1 MRLALVVDQLEELFA
16 GGVSPVLQRKY
27 ISALG
32 ALAKCERVLVIAIL
46 RSGFYADCQQSP
58 EFVELTA
65 LSGKYELQPPTPRG
79 IGNIIRFPAEAVG
92 LRFERDPDTGRSLD
106 EALQEAAIASPEP
119 LPLLEHLLSQLYQ
132 RQLDRKDGL
141 LLCADYRELGELQ
154 DALAQHEKTVFSTL
168 KRDEQR
174 ALKFVIRHLVMP
186 GRGEE
191 GHLIRRNVAYRD
203 LILSPELNEGQR
215 AGAIGLLDRLIKEGL
230 LSADAD
236 PKQGLLI
243 SVPQEVMLRR
253 WPGVWHWLSE
263 DQHFFQMRDRLD
275 ASLKL
280 WLSRG
285 RQNDDL
291 LDRGIGLGEAE
302 TLLKDFGSSLSEGQ
316 IEYIRKSLAKQKR
329 RRWMRDGIGLAAI
342 AGLVVFAAFAGIGRF
357 STESKR
363 KNGKQG
369 VPLAQQ
375 NADLATSQRSAL
387 DTQLKKAEEKAQL
400 AQQNTD
406 LATSQRNALETEL
419 KKAQEE
425 KAQLA
430 QQNANLTSQSSA
442 LETQLKEAEEKAQI
456 AQQNADLATSQR
468 SALETELQN
477 AQEEKARLELQNTNL
492 TNQSSAL
499 ETELKEAEEKAQ
511 IAQQSAELA
520 TSKRNALETELQKV
534 REEKAQLE
542 LQNADLQQN
551 ADVTSNEP
559 STSKT
564 QVKKAKGK
572 RKLTQ
577 QHANPATHKRKVQQ
591 TQRKKAL
598 GKASRTKGRSTD
610 AKTP

>member
-1 MRLALVVDQLEELFA
+1 
-16 GGVSPVLQRKY
+16 
-27 ISALG
+27 
-32 ALAKCERVLVIAIL
+32 
-46 RSGFYADCQQSP
+46 
-58 EFVELTA
+58 
-65 LSGKYELQPPTPRG
+65 
-79 IGNIIRFPAEAVG
+79 
-92 LRFERDPDTGRSLD
+92 
-106 EALQEAAIASPEP
+106 
-119 LPLLEHLLSQLYQ
+119 LLEHLLSRLYQ

-141 LLCADYRELGELQ
+141 LLCSDYPELGELQ

-168 KRDEQR
+168 KSDEQR
-174 ALKFVIRHLVMP
+174 ALKFVIRHLVAP

-342 AGLVVFAAFAGIGRF
+342 AGLAVFAAFAGIGRF
-357 STESKR
+357 SMESKR

-375 NADLATSQRSAL
+375 NTELATSQRSAL
-387 DTQLKKAEEKAQL
+387 ETELKKAREEKAQLAQQNVNLAGQSSALETQLKKAEEKAQIV
-400 AQQNTD
+400 QQTTD

-419 KKAQEE
+419 EKAQEE

-442 LETQLKEAEEKAQI
+442 LEIQLKEAEEKVQI

-492 TNQSSAL
+492 SNQSSAL
-499 ETELKEAEEKAQ
+499 ETELKKAEEKAQ

-520 TSKRNALETELQKV
+520 TSKRNALETELEKV

-572 RKLTQ
+572 RQLTQ
-577 QHANPATHKRKVQQ
+577 QHANPATRKRKAQQ

-598 GKASRTKGRSTD
+598 GKASRTKRRSTD

>member
-1 MRLALVVDQLEELFA
+1 M
-16 GGVSPVLQRKY
+16 
-27 ISALG
+27 
-32 ALAKCERVLVIAIL
+32 
-46 RSGFYADCQQSP
+46 
-58 EFVELTA
+58 
-65 LSGKYELQPPTPRG
+65 
-79 IGNIIRFPAEAVG
+79 IRFPAEAVG

-141 LLCADYRELGELQ
+141 LLCSDYRELGELQ
-154 DALAQHEKTVFSTL
+154 DALAQHEKMVFSAL
-168 KRDEQR
+168 KSDEQR
-174 ALKFVIRHLVMP
+174 ALRFVIRHLVVP

-291 LDRGIGLGEAE
+291 LGRGIGLGEAE
-302 TLLKDFGSSLSEGQ
+302 TLLKDYGSSLSEGQ

-342 AGLVVFAAFAGIGRF
+342 AGLAVFAAFASIGRF
-357 STESKR
+357 SPESKR

-375 NADLATSQRSAL
+375 NTDLATSQRSAL
-387 DTQLKKAEEKAQL
+387 ETELKKAREEKSQLAQQNVNLAGQSSVLETQLKKAEEKAQI

-477 AQEEKARLELQNTNL
+477 AQEEKARLELQN
-492 TNQSSAL
+492 AG
-499 ETELKEAEEKAQ
+499 
-511 IAQQSAELA
+511 
-520 TSKRNALETELQKV
+520 
-534 REEKAQLE
+534 
-542 LQNADLQQN
+542 LQQN
-551 ADVTSNEP
+551 ADATSNEP

-564 QVKKAKGK
+564 QVKEAKGK
-572 RKLTQ
+572 RQLTQ
-577 QHANPATHKRKVQQ
+577 QHANPATRKRKAQQ

-598 GKASRTKGRSTD
+598 GKASRTKRRSTD

>member
-1 MRLALVVDQLEELFA
+1 
-16 GGVSPVLQRKY
+16 
-27 ISALG
+27 
-32 ALAKCERVLVIAIL
+32 
-46 RSGFYADCQQSP
+46 
-58 EFVELTA
+58 
-65 LSGKYELQPPTPRG
+65 
-79 IGNIIRFPAEAVG
+79 
-92 LRFERDPDTGRSLD
+92 
-106 EALQEAAIASPEP
+106 
-119 LPLLEHLLSQLYQ
+119 
-132 RQLDRKDGL
+132 
-141 LLCADYRELGELQ
+141 
-154 DALAQHEKTVFSTL
+154 
-168 KRDEQR
+168 
-174 ALKFVIRHLVMP
+174 VIRHLVAP

-369 VPLAQQ
+369 VPLAQQNTDLATSQRRALDTQLKKAQEEKAQLTQQ